1 MAVIKNIV
9 KPNDKTFNGGAYAP
23 IKCFIDRTVIIGKV
37 IIVNK
42 LITAVYDIESAVS
55 PLASF
60 VIMFDVTPPGQD
72 ANIIIPTA
80 ISFVIPINIIIR
92 NAVIGNITI

>member
-1 MAVIKNIV
+1 MR
-9 KPNDKTFNGGAYAP
+9 FNGGASAP
-23 IKCFIDRTVIIGKV
+23 IKYFIDIIVTVGKV

-80 ISFVIPINIIIR
+80 SSFVIPIDKMII
-92 NAVIGNITI
+92 NATIGNITI

>member
-1 MAVIKNIV
+1 MGGASTPIKYCI
-9 KPNDKTFNGGAYAP
+9 DKTV
-23 IKCFIDRTVIIGKV
+23 TIGKV
-37 IIVNK
+37 TIVNK

-55 PLASF
+55 PSASF
-60 VIMFDVTPPGQD
+60 VIIFDVTQPGHD